1 MTEPLLGS
9 AAVAAGVVSRHAL
22 RTRYRAVH
30 HDVYVPRDT
39 ELTPVVRA
47 KAAWLRTRG
56 HGVLAGFSASALHG
70 ACWIDPNRPATVIDT
85 NRRRTRGLEVWADGI
100 EPDEI
105 CLVEGI
111 SVTTPVRTAVDLAR
125 RYPLS
130 TAVAAVDALARATRI
145 SVDEI
150 LAAAVQPGRHGM
162 ARARKA
168 LTLVDPGAESPRE
181 TWLRLVIIR
190 AGFPRPETQVPVYNE
205 FGVLIG
211 EVDLGWRQMRIA
223 VEYEGK
229 HHRMSR
235 AAFDRDIRRMDEL
248 IEQGWTVVRVTAS
261 DTEATAIRRLSAAW
275 SQRTSAV
282 S

>member
-1 MTEPLLGS
+1 
-9 AAVAAGVVSRHAL
+9 
-22 RTRYRAVH
+22 
-30 HDVYVPRDT
+30 VPRDA
-39 ELTPVVRA
+39 ELTAVVRA

-70 ACWIDPNRPATVIDT
+70 ARWIDPNRPATVIDT
-85 NRRRTRGLEVWADGI
+85 NRRRTQGLEVWADGI

-105 CLVEGI
+105 SHIDGI
-111 SVTTPVRTAVDLAR
+111 NVTTPARTAVDLAR

-130 TAVAAVDALARATRI
+130 TAVAAVDALARATRV

-150 LAAAVQPGRHGM
+150 MAAASQSGRHRM
-162 ARARKA
+162 ARARTA

-211 EVDLGWRQMRIA
+211 VVDLGWREMRIA
-223 VEYEGK
+223 VEYEGE

-248 IEQGWTVVRVTAS
+248 MEQGWTVVRVTAS
-261 DTEATAIRRLSAAW
+261 DTEATAVRRLSAAW
-275 SQRTSAV
+275 RQRTSAV